1 MGNDFGDAASSR
13 LILLALGTLL
23 HEEVTPLPRRIG
35 MDPLFRHLRFSWR
48 MLAKSR
54 GFTVA
59 VILSLALGIGSNTAI
74 FSVIN
79 AVLLRPL
86 LYPNPDQLVRFWGV
100 HTQKSTE
107 KAPVSL
113 PDFNDWSESAKSF
126 EGMAAVNGWPPIL
139 TGLEEP
145 QELVGLTVSQDFFP
159 LLGARPQLGRLLGPQ
174 DNGPTAPPAVVIT
187 DGLWKQLFHGDLS
200 VIGQSMML
208 NSTAYEVIGV
218 LPADFEDPKLNL
230 AGPPQIYRPIR
241 FPFSDMP
248 RSGHFWQAIGRL
260 APGVSLEQAQKEL
273 STISRRLENE
283 YPNDNAGWGVLLVPL
298 RNEIVGGTR
307 KVLLVL
313 LGAVGVVL
321 LIACANVANSLL
333 VRFLARS
340 REIAVRTALGAR
352 KGSILSQ
359 LLIESI
365 TLSLIGGI
373 LGVLL
378 AHWGTR
384 ILVALASAE
393 IPRIEYVRTDARVVL
408 FGVGLSLLTGLI
420 FGLLPALEAARPNLQ
435 QVLKEGGRTQGLA
448 RQRLRAGIVIFAVAL
463 SLILLVQAGILIKS
477 FYNVKNVDPG
487 FDPRHLLTLRL
498 PIPSSTFDSRDEVLR
513 FYDNLFMSL
522 GQLRGVQSV
531 GAVHLLPL
539 AGGLSCDDFT
549 IEGRPVPPENRP
561 CAESRAIASG
571 YFQTMRIPILRGRRL
586 VRRDDMN
593 HPRVAV
599 INQAMASRFWPDSD
613 PIGKRITVHEVARE
627 IVGVVGSVHHLG
639 LSKAPLPEIYTS
651 QAQEPWDFMA
661 TRMYVVLRTAGQPEL
676 LIDDVHR
683 VVAAL
688 NKDIPVVDVRTM
700 EELVEG
706 SAAEQRFR
714 SLLVGAFALTAL
726 LLSAIG
732 LYSMI
737 GYDASQRTHEHG
749 IRAAIGARPADIFSL
764 VIFQGLKLALVGIII
779 GICGAIAA
787 GRLIASL
794 LYHVSAYDPVTFA
807 GVVVVFVAI
816 SALAALVP
824 ALRAAR
830 VDPAITL
837 RYE

>member
-1 MGNDFGDAASSR
+1 MN
-13 LILLALGTLL
+13 
-23 HEEVTPLPRRIG
+23 H
-35 MDPLFRHLRFSWR
+35 LFRHLRFSWR

-86 LYPNPDQLVRFWGV
+86 LYPNPDELVRIWGI
-100 HTQKSTE
+100 HAQKNTE

-113 PDFNDWSESAKSF
+113 PDFKDWSETAKSF
-126 EGMAAVNGWPPIL
+126 ERMAAVSDWLPIL

-145 QELVGLTVSQDFFP
+145 QELIGTTVSQEFFP

-174 DNGPTAPPAVVIT
+174 DNGPTAPPAVIIT
-187 DGLWKQLFHGDLS
+187 DGLWKQLFESDTS
-200 VIGQSMML
+200 VIGQSMVL
-208 NSTAYEVIGV
+208 NGTSYQVVGV
-218 LPADFEDPKLNL
+218 LPADFEDPKLNV

-260 APGVSLEQAQKEL
+260 APGVSLTQAQEEL
-273 STISRRLENE
+273 STIAKRLEND
-283 YPNDNAGWGVLLVPL
+283 YPDDNAGWGVLLVPL
-298 RNEIVGGTR
+298 RNEIVGGART
-307 KVLLVL
+307 VLLVL

-359 LLIESI
+359 LLVESV
-365 TLSLIGGI
+365 TLSLIGGG

-384 ILVALASAE
+384 VLVASASSD

-408 FGVGLSLLTGLI
+408 FAVGLSLLTGLI

-435 QVLKEGGRTQGLA
+435 QALKEGRRSYSPA

-463 SLILLVQAGILIKS
+463 SLTLLVQAGILIKS

-487 FDPRHLLTLRL
+487 FDPKNVLTLRL
-498 PIPSSTFDSRDEVLR
+498 PILPSTFSSRDEVLG
-513 FYDNLFMSL
+513 FYDNLFRGL
-522 GQLRGVQSV
+522 GQLGGVQSV

-539 AGGLSCDDFT
+539 SGGLSCDDFT
-549 IEGRPVPPENRP
+549 IEDRPVPPENRP
-561 CAESRAIASG
+561 CAESRAIAPG
-571 YFQTMRIPILRGRRL
+571 YFQTMRIPLLRGRRL
-586 VRRDDMN
+586 VRQDDMN
-593 HPRVAV
+593 HPQVAV
-599 INQAMASRFWPDSD
+599 INQAMADRFWPDSD
-613 PIGKRITVHEVARE
+613 PIGKRITVHEVSRE
-627 IVGVVGSVHHLG
+627 IVGVVGNVHHLG
-639 LSKAPLPEIYTS
+639 LSEAPLPEIYTS

-661 TRMYVVLRTAGQPEL
+661 TRMYVVLRASGQPER

-683 VVAAL
+683 EVAAL

-706 SAAEQRFR
+706 SASEQRFR

-749 IRAAIGARPADIFSL
+749 IRAAVGARPADIFNL
-764 VIFQGLKLALVGIII
+764 VIRQGLTLALIGMAI
-779 GICGAIAA
+779 GIFGAIAA

-794 LYHVSAYDPVTFA
+794 LYRVSAYDPVTFA
-807 GVVVVFVAI
+807 SVTVVFVAI
-816 SALAALVP
+816 SALAAFVP

>member
-1 MGNDFGDAASSR
+1 
-13 LILLALGTLL
+13 
-23 HEEVTPLPRRIG
+23 
-35 MDPLFRHLRFSWR
+35 MDHLFRHLRFSWR

-86 LYPNPDQLVRFWGV
+86 LYPNPDQLVRIWGA
-100 HTQKSTE
+100 HSQKSTE
-107 KAPVSL
+107 KTAVSL
-113 PDFNDWSESAKSF
+113 PDFQDWSEGAKSF
-126 EGMAAVNGWPPIL
+126 ERLAAVNGWLPIL
-139 TGLEEP
+139 TGLEAP
-145 QELVGLTVSQDFFP
+145 QELIGATVSQEFFP
-159 LLGARPQLGRLLGPQ
+159 LLGARPRLGRLLGPQ
-174 DNGPTAPPAVVIT
+174 DNGPTALPAVVIT
-187 DGLWKQLFHGDLS
+187 DGLWKRLFQSAPS
-200 VIGQSMML
+200 VIGRSMTL
-208 NSTAYEVIGV
+208 SGTSYQVVGV

-241 FPFSDMP
+241 FAVSDMP

-260 APGVSLEQAQKEL
+260 APGVSLQQAQGEL
-273 STISRRLENE
+273 STLSKRLESE
-283 YPNDNAGWGVLLVPL
+283 YPQDNAGWGVLLVPL
-298 RNEIVGGTR
+298 RNEIVGGSRT
-307 KVLLVL
+307 VLLVL

-359 LLIESI
+359 LLIESA
-365 TLSLIGGI
+365 TLSLIGGG

-384 ILVALASAE
+384 ILVASAASD
-393 IPRIEYVRTDARVVL
+393 IPRLEYVRTDTRVVL

-435 QVLKEGGRTQGLA
+435 QVLKEGKRSYRPA
-448 RQRLRAGIVIFAVAL
+448 RQRLQAGIVIFAVAL
-463 SLILLVQAGILIKS
+463 SLTLLVQAGILIKS
-477 FYNVKNVDPG
+477 FYNLKSVSPG
-487 FDPRHLLTLRL
+487 FDPQNLLTLRL
-498 PIPSSTFDSRDEVLR
+498 PIPSSTFSSRDGVLR
-513 FYDNLFMSL
+513 FYDDLFTRL
-522 GQLRGVQSV
+522 GQLRGVRAV
-531 GAVHLLPL
+531 GAVHLLPFS
-539 AGGLSCDDFT
+539 GGLSCDDFT
-549 IEGRPVPPENRP
+549 IEGRPLPPENRP
-561 CAESRAIASG
+561 CAESRTIAPG
-571 YFQTMRIPILRGRRL
+571 YFQTMRIPLLRGRRL
-586 VRRDDMN
+586 VRQDDRN
-593 HPRVAV
+593 HPQVAV
-599 INQAMASRFWPDSD
+599 INQAMASRFWPNSD
-613 PIGKRITVHEVARE
+613 PIGKRIAVHEVSRE
-627 IVGVVGSVHHLG
+627 IVGVVGSVHHSG
-639 LSKAPLPEIYTS
+639 LSEAPLPEIYTT

-661 TRMYVVLRTAGQPEL
+661 ARMYVVLRASGQPEL
-676 LIDDVHR
+676 LIDDVRR
-683 VVAAL
+683 VVATL
-688 NKDIPVVDVRTM
+688 NRDVPVVDIRTM
-700 EELVEG
+700 EALVQG
-706 SAAEQRFR
+706 SASEQRFR

-749 IRAAIGARPADIFSL
+749 IRAAVGARPVDIFNL
-764 VIFQGLKLALVGIII
+764 VVRQGLTLALVGMAI
-779 GICGAIAA
+779 GIFGAIAA

-794 LYHVSAYDPVTFA
+794 LYRVSAYDPMTFA
-807 GVVVVFVAI
+807 GVILAFVAI
-816 SALAALVP
+816 SALAVLVP

>member
-1 MGNDFGDAASSR
+1 
-13 LILLALGTLL
+13 
-23 HEEVTPLPRRIG
+23 
-35 MDPLFRHLRFSWR
+35 MDHLFRHLRFSWR

-86 LYPNPDQLVRFWGV
+86 LYPNPDELVRLWGI
-100 HTQKSTE
+100 HAQKNTD

-113 PDFNDWSESAKSF
+113 PDFKDWSESAKSF
-126 EGMAAVNGWPPIL
+126 EQMAAVSDWLPIL

-145 QELVGLTVSQDFFP
+145 QELIGTTVSQEFFP

-187 DGLWKQLFHGDLS
+187 NALWKQLFQSDPS
-200 VIGQSMML
+200 VIGRSMVL
-208 NSTAYEVIGV
+208 NGTTYQVIGV
-218 LPADFEDPKLNL
+218 LPAGFEDPKLNV

-260 APGVSLEQAQKEL
+260 APGVSLQQAQEEL
-273 STISRRLENE
+273 STISKRLESE
-283 YPNDNAGWGVLLVPL
+283 YPEDNAGWGVLLVPL
-298 RNEIVGGTR
+298 RNEIVGGSRT
-307 KVLLVL
+307 VLLVL
-313 LGAVGVVL
+313 LGAVSVVL

-340 REIAVRTALGAR
+340 REIAVRTALGAQ

-359 LLIESI
+359 LLVESV
-365 TLSLIGGI
+365 TLSLIGGG

-384 ILVALASAE
+384 ILIAAASSD
-393 IPRIEYVRTDARVVL
+393 IPRIEYVRTDTRVVL

-435 QVLKEGGRTQGLA
+435 QALKEGRRSYSPA

-463 SLILLVQAGILIKS
+463 SLTLLVQAGILIKS

-487 FDPRHLLTLRL
+487 FDSQNLLTLRL
-498 PIPSSTFDSRDEVLR
+498 PILPSTFSSRDEVLG
-513 FYDNLFMSL
+513 FYDNLFRGL
-522 GQLRGVQSV
+522 GQLGGVQSV

-539 AGGLSCDDFT
+539 SGGSSCDDFT
-549 IEGRPVPPENRP
+549 IEDRPVPPENRP
-561 CAESRAIASG
+561 CAESRAIAPG
-571 YFQTMRIPILRGRRL
+571 YFQTMRIPLLRGRRL
-586 VRRDDMN
+586 VRQDDMN
-593 HPRVAV
+593 HPQVAV
-599 INQAMASRFWPDSD
+599 INQAMADRFWPDSD
-613 PIGKRITVHEVARE
+613 PIGKRITVHEVSRE
-627 IVGVVGSVHHLG
+627 IVGVVGNVHHLG
-639 LSKAPLPEIYTS
+639 LSEAPLPEIYTS

-661 TRMYVVLRTAGQPEL
+661 TRMYVVLRASGQPER

-683 VVAAL
+683 EVAAL

-732 LYSMI
+732 LYSVI

-749 IRAAIGARPADIFSL
+749 IRAAVGARPADIFNL
-764 VIFQGLKLALVGIII
+764 VIRQGLTLALLGMVLGIF
-779 GICGAIAA
+779 GAIAA

-794 LYHVSAYDPVTFA
+794 LYRVSAYDPVTFA
-807 GVVVVFVAI
+807 GVTVVFVAI
-816 SALAALVP
+816 SALAAFVP

>member
-1 MGNDFGDAASSR
+1 
-13 LILLALGTLL
+13 
-23 HEEVTPLPRRIG
+23 
-35 MDPLFRHLRFSWR
+35 

-74 FSVIN
+74 FSIIN

-86 LYPNPDQLVRFWGV
+86 LYPNPDQLVRLWGI
-100 HTQKSTE
+100 HSQKDIE
-107 KAPVSL
+107 KSAVSL
-113 PDFNDWSESAKSF
+113 PDFQDWSGNAKSF
-126 EGMAAVNGWPPIL
+126 ERMAAVNGWLPIL

-145 QELVGLTVSQDFFP
+145 RELIGTIVSQEFFP
-159 LLGARPQLGRLLGPQ
+159 LLGVRPQLGRLLGPQ
-174 DNGPTAPPAVVIT
+174 DNGPAAPPAVVIT
-187 DGLWKQLFHGDLS
+187 NGLWKQLFQGDPS
-200 VIGQSMML
+200 VIGRNMVL
-208 NSTAYEVIGV
+208 NGTAYEVIGV
-218 LPADFEDPKLNL
+218 LPANFEDPKLNL
-230 AGPPQIYRPIR
+230 AGPPQVYRSIR

-260 APGVSLEQAQKEL
+260 APGVSVKQAQKEL
-273 STISRRLENE
+273 STISKRLENE
-283 YPNDNAGWGVLLVPL
+283 YPKDNAGWGVLLVPL
-298 RNEIVGGTR
+298 RNEIVGGART
-307 KVLLVL
+307 VLLVL
-313 LGAVGVVL
+313 LGAVSVVL

-352 KGSILSQ
+352 KASILSQ
-359 LLIESI
+359 LLVES
-365 TLSLIGGI
+365 TVLSLVGGG

-384 ILVALASAE
+384 ILVAFASSD
-393 IPRIEYVRTDARVVL
+393 IPRIEYVHTDTRVVL

-435 QVLKEGGRTQGLA
+435 QALKEGRRSYSPA
-448 RQRLRAGIVIFAVAL
+448 RKRLRAGIIIFAVAL
-463 SLILLVQAGILIKS
+463 SLTLLIQAGILIKS
-477 FYNVKNVDPG
+477 FYNLKNVDPG
-487 FDPRHLLTLRL
+487 FNPHHLLTLRL
-498 PIPSSTFDSRDEVLR
+498 PILPSTFGSRDEVLR
-513 FYDNLFMSL
+513 FYDNLFMGL
-522 GQLRGVQSV
+522 GQLSGVQSV

-539 AGGLSCDDFT
+539 SGGLSCDDFT
-549 IEGRPVPPENRP
+549 IEDHPVSPGNRP

-571 YFQTMRIPILRGRRL
+571 YFQTMRIPLLRGRLL

-593 HPRVAV
+593 HPQVAV
-599 INQAMASRFWPDSD
+599 INQAMASRFWPDGD
-613 PIGKRITVHEVARE
+613 PIGKRITVHEVSRE
-627 IVGVVGSVHHLG
+627 IVGVVGNVHHSG
-639 LSKAPLPEIYTS
+639 LSEAPLPEIYTT

-661 TRMYVVLRTAGQPEL
+661 ARMYVVLRTSGPPEL
-676 LIDDVHR
+676 LIDDVR
-683 VVAAL
+683 REVAVL

-706 SAAEQRFR
+706 SASEQRFR

-737 GYDASQRTHEHG
+737 GYDAAQRTHEHG
-749 IRAAIGARPADIFSL
+749 IRAAIGARPADIFNL
-764 VIFQGLKLALVGIII
+764 VIRQGLKLALIGMIFGIF
-779 GICGAIAA
+779 GAIAA

-794 LYHVSAYDPVTFA
+794 LYRVSAYDPVTFA
-807 GVVVVFVAI
+807 GVIVVFVAL
-816 SALAALVP
+816 SALAAFVP

>member
-1 MGNDFGDAASSR
+1 
-13 LILLALGTLL
+13 
-23 HEEVTPLPRRIG
+23 
-35 MDPLFRHLRFSWR
+35 MDNLFRHLRFTWR

-74 FSVIN
+74 FSVID

-86 LYPNPDQLVRFWGV
+86 LYPDPDQLVRLWGV
-100 HTQKSTE
+100 HAQKNME
-107 KAPVSL
+107 KAAVSL
-113 PDFNDWSESAKSF
+113 PDFQDWSKDAKSF
-126 EGMAAVNGWPPIL
+126 ERMAAVNGWLPIL

-145 QELVGLTVSQDFFP
+145 RELIGATVSQEFFP
-159 LLGARPQLGRLLGPQ
+159 LLGARPQLGRLLGPR
-174 DNGPTAPPAVVIT
+174 DNGPSAPPVVVIT
-187 DGLWKQLFHGDLS
+187 NGLWKQLFQRAPS
-200 VIGQSMML
+200 VIGQNMVLSG
-208 NSTAYEVIGV
+208 TAYEVIGV

-260 APGVSLEQAQKEL
+260 APGVSLKQAQNEL
-273 STISRRLENE
+273 ATISKRLENA
-283 YPNDNAGWGVLLVPL
+283 YPEDNAGWGVLLIPL
-298 RNEIVGGTR
+298 RDEIIGGART
-307 KVLLVL
+307 VLLVL
-313 LGAVGVVL
+313 LGAVSVVL

-340 REIAVRTALGAR
+340 REIALRTALGAQ
-352 KGSILSQ
+352 KGSILAQ
-359 LLIESI
+359 LLVESV
-365 TLSLIGGI
+365 TLSLIGGG

-384 ILVALASAE
+384 ILVAFASSD
-393 IPRIEYVRTDARVVL
+393 IPRIEYVRTDTRVVL
-408 FGVGLSLLTGLI
+408 FGLGLSLLTGLI

-435 QVLKEGGRTQGLA
+435 QAFKEGGPSQSPA
-448 RQRLRAGIVIFAVAL
+448 RRRLRSGIVVFAAAL
-463 SLILLVQAGILIKS
+463 SLALLVQAGILIRS
-477 FYNVKNVDPG
+477 FYNLKNVDPG
-487 FDPRHLLTLRL
+487 FNSNNLLTLRL
-498 PIPSSTFDSRDEVLR
+498 PILPKTFAGRDEALR

-522 GQLRGVQSV
+522 GQLRGVRSA
-531 GAVHLLPL
+531 GAVNLLPL
-539 AGGLSCDDFT
+539 SKGLSCDDFT
-549 IEGRPVPPENRP
+549 IEGRPISAGNRP
-561 CAESRAIASG
+561 CAERRVMASA
-571 YFQTMRIPILRGRRL
+571 YFQTMQIPLLRGRRL
-586 VRRDDMN
+586 VRQDDMS
-593 HPRVAV
+593 HPQVAV

-613 PIGKRITVHEVARE
+613 PIGKRITVHEVSRE
-627 IVGVVGSVHHLG
+627 IVGVVGNVHHLS
-639 LSKAPLPEIYTS
+639 LSAAPLPEIYTA
-651 QAQEPWDFMA
+651 QAQEPWDSTVA
-661 TRMYVVLRTAGQPEL
+661 RMYVVLRTSGPPEL
-676 LIDDVHR
+676 LINDVR
-683 VVAAL
+683 REVAAL
-688 NKDIPVVDVRTM
+688 NKDVPVIDVRTM

-749 IRAAIGARPADIFSL
+749 IRAAIGARPADLFNL
-764 VIFQGLKLALVGIII
+764 VIRQGLKLSLMGMVLGIL
-779 GICGAIAA
+779 GAIAA
-787 GRLIASL
+787 GRLVASL
-794 LYHVSAYDPVTFA
+794 LYHVSAYDPATFA
-807 GVVVVFVAI
+807 GVMLVFVAI

-824 ALRAAR
+824 ALRAAQ